1 MPNFLNLTT
10 VNASMNVKNKSAI
23 LISWPREL
31 DMFSVFIEKILDDVI
46 IIVDDLVY
54 ADEERTENGKSIIEL
69 LGKTVEYV
77 LLSEILGKTKYR
89 VLFSTG
95 GQTFYKK
102 ITYASYLKYLYA
114 ISIGSFIEYS
124 KLSKFFLKII
134 NRPLTGGGKHME
146 KIGRYSVERLIGD
159 TVVKYPKGLD
169 LNKDNYPEDKWKSI
183 FDIYLCH
190 SDIDYGLITNKF
202 SEAKCIKIGYP
213 RYDNAPNIKDAKKII
228 YSEIKGIKSESPL
241 ILWMPTIIRVEG
253 ELIDNIVIW
262 TNIIKNLLVKYN
274 VLISIHPKLAIVNPG
289 IIIYLLDMGF
299 LVDATKGRDLSI
311 LYQSSDL
318 VLADYGG
325 PVLSAVYMKKRL
337 ILLNS
342 PNNKYIQWRED
353 RAYIDDDIRSDVETF
368 NINEGVSLIE
378 QVDRDI
384 QDSNNFKKNE
394 LKEKYFGKKCDYK
407 HLKETFYELVK

>member
-183 FDIYLCH
+183 C
-190 SDIDYGLITNKF
+190 N
-202 SEAKCIKIGYP
+202 P
-213 RYDNAPNIKDAKKII
+213 P
-228 YSEIKGIKSESPL
+228 
-241 ILWMPTIIRVEG
+241 
-253 ELIDNIVIW
+253 
-262 TNIIKNLLVKYN
+262 KN
-274 VLISIHPKLAIVNPG
+274 
-289 IIIYLLDMGF
+289 
-299 LVDATKGRDLSI
+299 
-311 LYQSSDL
+311 
-318 VLADYGG
+318 
-325 PVLSAVYMKKRL
+325 
-337 ILLNS
+337 
-342 PNNKYIQWRED
+342 
-353 RAYIDDDIRSDVETF
+353 
-368 NINEGVSLIE
+368 
-378 QVDRDI
+378 
-384 QDSNNFKKNE
+384 
-394 LKEKYFGKKCDYK
+394 
-407 HLKETFYELVK
+407 